1 MIDRPIKLGV
11 PIREALSWVGILASQ
26 SRTQRGLEA
35 ARLCA
40 EVAASFDEQ
49 HETTIE
55 IPAVQV
61 LCHLCD
67 ALRGR
72 GELEAVSKIEQVIAL
87 LKDGQRT
94 IVGAINLDGSSLSR
108 LDDQYEALRKQIAR

>member
-49 HETTIE
+49 
-55 IPAVQV
+55 PAVQV